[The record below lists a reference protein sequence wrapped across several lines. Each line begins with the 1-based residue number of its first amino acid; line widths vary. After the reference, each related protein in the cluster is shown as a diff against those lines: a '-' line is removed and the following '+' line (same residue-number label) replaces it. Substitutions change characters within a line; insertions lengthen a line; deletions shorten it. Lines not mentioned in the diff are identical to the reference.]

1 MKRLS
6 FASKKQKKQD
16 EETDKEKED
25 DLTEKLF
32 LSLLGEAEEKSKS
45 EFRVT
50 GIYGT
55 IDEDKCCDAIY
66 SLLVLKQS
74 GKKLVPVDP
83 EDPESPLTTKCS
95 PIDFLISTYGG
106 SASEMFAVYD
116 VMRSVR
122 SECPIRTFGFGK
134 VMSAGVLLLAAGTKG
149 ERHIGA
155 NCRIMIHGVISG
167 QHGHLSDVENEFEE
181 AKMTQK
187 QYVKALAQSTD
198 MTAAYIKKLINRK
211 TNVYLDAQQAVELG
225 IVDKIV

>member
-1 MKRLS
+1 MNKFS
-6 FASKKQKKQD
+6 SVSKKEKKQSK
-16 EETDKEKED
+16 EENEN

-32 LSLLGEAEEKSKS
+32 LSLLGEADEKNKS

-50 GIYGT
+50 GIYGA
-55 IDEDKCCDAIY
+55 IDEEKCCDAVY
-66 SLLVLKQS
+66 SLLILKQS
-74 GKKLVPVDP
+74 GKNLKPKDP
-83 EDPESPLTTKCS
+83 EDPESPLVVTYT

-106 SASEMFAVYD
+106 AASEMFAVYD
-116 VMRSVR
+116 VMRRVKVD
-122 SECPIRTFGFGK
+122 CPIRTFGFGK

-187 QYVKALAQSTD
+187 QYVSALAESTD

-211 TNVYLDAQQAVELG
+211 TNVYLDAQQALELG
-225 IVDKIV
+225 IVDKII